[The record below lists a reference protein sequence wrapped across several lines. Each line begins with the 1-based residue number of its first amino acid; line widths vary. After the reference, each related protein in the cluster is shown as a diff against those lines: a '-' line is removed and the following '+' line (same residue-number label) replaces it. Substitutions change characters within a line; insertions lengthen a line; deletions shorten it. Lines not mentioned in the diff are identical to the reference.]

1 MKGTRM
7 EVTITARHFKAH
19 ATLRDYA
26 EDALKKL
33 EKYYDHIVTAEV
45 ILSYE
50 KAANS
55 LKSAEVL
62 VSVHGALLKGI
73 DKSDDFPKSIDIAV
87 AKVERQLVKYKA
99 KQREKKKTTIREKQA
114 KV

>member
-1 MKGTRM
+1 MN
-7 EVTITARHFKAH
+7 VTITARHFKAH
-19 ATLRDYA
+19 ETLREYA
-26 EDALKKL
+26 LGSMKKL
-33 EKYYDHIVTAEV
+33 EKYYDNIVTAEV
-45 ILSYE
+45 ILGYE
-50 KAANS
+50 KSANS

-62 VSVHGALLKGI
+62 VSVHGALLKAI
-73 DKSDDFPKSIDIAV
+73 DKSEDFPKSIDAAV